1 MTRARLLRILLVSAV
16 VAAAAWLVLR
26 PSPTRVDSAAV
37 DTGDVVDS
45 LEAEGRTRV
54 RDRYVITAPIQAQA
68 RRLALEAGDAVAVG
82 DVLVVLDPL
91 PAPALDA
98 RARSLASA
106 NAAAAASRVSAARE
120 ELAAAE
126 VTLAQLQR
134 EAQRLDQLAK
144 SSLVARESAERARSL
159 ETRGQREVAGA
170 RFRFATAQYE
180 LEAAK
185 SALALGSRDRST
197 EVALELTAPVDGV
210 VLRHHFESTRPVQ
223 PGDPLL
229 EIGDPATM
237 EVEVDVLSAD
247 AVTLREGMPVQLH
260 RWGEAQ
266 PLRGR
271 VRRIEPAGFTKVSA
285 LGVEEQRVWVIVDI
299 SSEHADWLRLG
310 DAYRVNA
317 SFVLG
322 QRSGVVRVPATALF
336 RQGDGWAVFRVQSG
350 RAVATP
356 VSLGLQG
363 GPWAEV
369 LDGLAPGDAV
379 VVHPGRDLE
388 HGRRIRV
395 R

>member
-1 MTRARLLRILLVSAV
+1 MTRPRLMRLFLLCAV
-16 VAAAAWLVLR
+16 VAGASWLVFR
-26 PSPTRVDSAAV
+26 PAPTWVDTATV

-68 RRLALEAGDAVAVG
+68 RRLALDAGDAVAVG

-98 RARSLASA
+98 RARALAAA

-120 ELAAAE
+120 DLAAAE
-126 VTLAQLQR
+126 VSLAQLQR
-134 EAQRLDQLAK
+134 EAKRLEQLSQ
-144 SSLVARESAERARSL
+144 SSLVARESAERARAL
-159 ETRGQREVAGA
+159 ELQGQREVAGA

-180 LEAAK
+180 SEAAK
-185 SALALGSRDRST
+185 SALALGSRDRSA

-210 VLRHHFESTRPVQ
+210 VLRHHFESARPVQ

-247 AVTLREGMPVQLH
+247 AVRLREDMPVELH
-260 RWGEAQ
+260 RWGEAA

-285 LGVEEQRVWVIVDI
+285 LGVEEQRVWVVVDI
-299 SSEHADWLRLG
+299 SSDHADWRRLG

-317 SFVLG
+317 RFVLDH
-322 QRSGVVRVPATALF
+322 RTGVARVPATALF
-336 RQGDGWAVFRVQSG
+336 RQGEGWAVFRVASG

-363 GPWAEV
+363 GPWAQV
-369 LDGLAPGDAV
+369 LGGLAPGDTV

-388 HGRRIRV
+388 DGRRVRV

>member
-1 MTRARLLRILLVSAV
+1 MTRARVLRLLLVSTVIAV
-16 VAAAAWLVLR
+16 AAWLVLR
-26 PSPTRVDSAAV
+26 PSPTWV
-37 DTGDVVDS
+37 DTATVETGEVVDS

-68 RRLALEAGDAVAVG
+68 RRLALDAGDAVAVG
-82 DVLVVLDPL
+82 DVLAVLDPL

-98 RARSLASA
+98 RARSLATA

-120 ELAAAE
+120 ELAAAD
-126 VTLAQLQR
+126 VALVQLQR
-134 EAQRLDQLAK
+134 EAQRLDALAK

-159 ETRGQREVAGA
+159 EARGQREAAGA
-170 RFRFATAQYE
+170 RFRLATAQYE

-185 SALALGSRDRST
+185 SVLAMGSRDRSDD
-197 EVALELTAPVDGV
+197 VALELTAPVDGV
-210 VLRHHFESTRPVQ
+210 LLRHHFESTRPVQ

-247 AVTLREGMPVQLH
+247 AVKLREGMAVELH
-260 RWGEAQ
+260 RWGEAT
-266 PLRGR
+266 PLQGR

-299 SSEHADWLRLG
+299 SSEHAAWQRLG

-317 SFVLG
+317 RFVLDR
-322 QRSGVVRVPATALF
+322 RSGVVRVPATALF
-336 RQGDGWAVFRVQSG
+336 RTAEGWAVFREQSG
-350 RAVATP
+350 RAVATAI
-356 VSLGLQG
+356 SLGLQG
-363 GPWAEV
+363 GAWAEV
-369 LDGLAPGDAV
+369 RDGLAPGETV

-388 HGRRIRV
+388 DGRRIRV

>member
-1 MTRARLLRILLVSAV
+1 MTRARLLRLLLVSAV
-16 VAAAAWLVLR
+16 VAGAAWLVLR
-26 PSPTRVDSAAV
+26 PSATWVDSAVV

-68 RRLALEAGDAVAVG
+68 RRLALDAGDEVKVG

-106 NAAAAASRVSAARE
+106 NAAAAGSRVNAARE

-126 VTLAQLQR
+126 VALTQLRR
-134 EAQRLDQLAK
+134 EAQRLAQLAK
-144 SSLVARESAERARSL
+144 SSLVAREAAERAVSL
-159 ETRGQREVAGA
+159 EARGQREVAGA

-180 LEAAK
+180 LEASK
-185 SALALGSRDRST
+185 SALALGSRDRSA
-197 EVALELTAPVDGV
+197 EAALELTAPVDGV
-210 VLRHHFESTRPVQ
+210 VLRHHFESMRPVQ

-247 AVTLREGMPVQLH
+247 AVRLREGMAVELH
-260 RWGEAQ
+260 RWGEVT
-266 PLRGR
+266 PLQGR

-299 SSEHADWLRLG
+299 SSEHAAWQRLG

-317 SFVLG
+317 RFVLD
-322 QRSGVVRVPATALF
+322 QRSRVVRVPATALF
-336 RQGDGWAVFRVQSG
+336 RQGEGWAVFRVQGG
-350 RAVATP
+350 RAVATG

-369 LDGLAPGDAV
+369 REGLAPGDAV
-379 VVHPGRDLE
+379 VLHPGRDLE
-388 HGRRIRV
+388 NGRRVRIR
-395 R
+395 

>member
-1 MTRARLLRILLVSAV
+1 MTRARLLRMLLVSAV
-16 VAAAAWLVLR
+16 VAGAAWLVLR
-26 PSPTRVDSAAV
+26 PSPAWVDTSVV

-54 RDRYVITAPIQAQA
+54 RDRYVITSPIQGQA
-68 RRLALEAGDAVAVG
+68 RRLALDAGDPVAVG

-98 RARSLASA
+98 RSRALATA
-106 NAAAAASRVSAARE
+106 NAAAATTRASAARE

-126 VTLAQLQR
+126 VALAQQQR
-134 EAQRLDQLAK
+134 EARRLEQLAS
-144 SSLVARESAERARSL
+144 SSLVARESAERARAL
-159 ETRGQREVAGA
+159 EARGQREVAGA
-170 RFRFATAQYE
+170 RFRVATAQHE
-180 LEAAK
+180 LEAATA
-185 SALALGSRDRST
+185 ALALGSRDRSADA
-197 EVALELTAPVDGV
+197 ALELTAPVAGV

-247 AVTLREGMPVQLH
+247 AVKLREGLPVELH
-260 RWGEAQ
+260 RWGDTA
-266 PLRGR
+266 PLQGR

-299 SSEHADWLRLG
+299 SSQHAQWQRLG

-317 SFVLG
+317 RFVLD

-336 RQGDGWAVFRVQSG
+336 RQGDGWAVFKRQSG
-350 RAVATP
+350 RAVATT
-356 VSLGLQG
+356 VVLGLQG

-369 LDGLAPGDAV
+369 LQGLAPGDEV

-388 HGRRIRV
+388 DGSRV
-395 R
+395 RVR

>member
-16 VAAAAWLVLR
+16 VAGAAWLVLR
-26 PSPTRVDSAAV
+26 PSPTWVDSALV

-45 LEAEGRTRV
+45 LETEGRTRV

-68 RRLALEAGDAVAVG
+68 RRLTLDAGDAVAVG

-91 PAPALDA
+91 PAAALDA
-98 RARSLASA
+98 RARSLAAA
-106 NAAAAASRVSAARE
+106 NSAAASTRVDAARE

-126 VTLAQLQR
+126 VTQAQLQR
-134 EAQRLDQLAK
+134 EARRLDQLAK

-159 ETRGQREVAGA
+159 EARGLREVAGA

-180 LEAAK
+180 LEAAQ
-185 SALALGSRDRST
+185 SVLAMGSRDRSD
-197 EVALELTAPVDGV
+197 EGALELTAPVDGV

-247 AVTLREGMPVQLH
+247 AVRLREGMPVELH
-260 RWGEAQ
+260 RWGEAT
-266 PLRGR
+266 PLLGR

-285 LGVEEQRVWVIVDI
+285 LGVEEQRVWVVVDI
-299 SSEHADWLRLG
+299 SSEHAAWQRLG

-317 SFVLG
+317 RFVLDR
-322 QRSGVVRVPATALF
+322 RSQVARVPATALF
-336 RQGDGWAVFRVQSG
+336 RQGDGWAVFRLQSG

-369 LDGLAPGDAV
+369 LEGLSPGDAV

-388 HGRRIRV
+388 DGRRVRV